1 MVSVTDTI
9 INFKESCKIR
19 TSALFKYKIYS
30 YVNYNIGVIILKI
43 EQILKEYNS
52 KKVMI
57 EITEARIEQ
66 YKWAI
71 AHPEEWYRDYIPEGR
86 ELGMPGAP
94 KGSGIAIDPVSGYIH
109 EKELNEEVLRDWI
122 RREESKIF
130 FKRLEV
136 KQLDISLKIL
146 KPKELF
152 IIQSKYID
160 KMAWNE
166 IELSYTRNFHEQL
179 TLIALKKKCRNAINE
194 LKELLQPFY
203 LEYGYSID

>member
-1 MVSVTDTI
+1 
-9 INFKESCKIR
+9 
-19 TSALFKYKIYS
+19 
-30 YVNYNIGVIILKI
+30 VIILKI

-57 EITEARIEQ
+57 EATEARIEQ

-71 AHPEEWYRDYIPEGR
+71 AHPEDWYRDYIPEGR
-86 ELGMPGAP
+86 EFGMPGAP

-109 EKELNEEVLRDWI
+109 EKELNEEILRDWI

-136 KQLDISLKIL
+136 KQLEISLKVL

-152 IIQSKYID
+152 IIESKYID
-160 KMAWNE
+160 KMSWNE
-166 IELSYTRNFHEQL
+166 IELSYSINYKEQL
-179 TLIALKKKCRNAINE
+179 TKDALRKISQKSLKL
-194 LKELLQPFY
+194 LKEILTPFY
-203 LEYGYSID
+203 TEYGYKID